1 MAIVEYTGKAGIK
14 TSRTQ
19 RESEIVKDFHSLITS
34 SDSIDPSI
42 FEDMRDYN
50 IRGNTENK
58 LYNVYFE
65 SMAKVIEGMGVSAEA
80 RRHASSSEIEAQGG
94 MSYIPFATSVR
105 ELMQKTDEYLE
116 TRSIQCPRPSNSWV
130 GFQFSPVDATRRT
143 AERYTGLLKVVRV
156 LSKKQAASFHQ
167 HAHWCA
173 KNAKNWKIE
182 AVALRKAIIEASDTN
197 IVIPS
202 YPYGGLVAC
211 GQDDK
216 SSIGVGRDIA
226 VQATSKQSTSS
237 IMPVGTSLLACDH
250 DYVVEK
256 VVASVLHWM
265 NVGESENESM
275 YSGGENG
282 HGRTQVPLHDA
293 TLEKSTGFKHMAHLF
308 QAINERSKQNCVEC
322 EGDDDNWTDYIPY
335 VVMNETDGGP
345 DHNIQFLSN
354 KLACVAFFLMTPIDR
369 LLMIRGCPGLSRRNV
384 VERAMSLLNI
394 GLSGLAL
401 NIERINLPRIFI
413 KMLEKCNSM
422 KKVRD
427 ELAIYESEHK
437 LAIELMECQLKNN
450 SNNTSN
456 STNKRKVPDNEES
469 ECSSC
474 DKFSEGYKFIK
485 FFEGWGYYVGSVVKS
500 ISKERRCVHFI
511 EDDEE
516 IEMTVD
522 QINEDVL
529 YYKNTKVGDVG
540 YRLCTSFELM
550 GGESK
555 VYTGKVI
562 EDLKNGKFK
571 CEYSDGESKSFNQSV
586 IVKTATHVF
595 KYTNDGIL
603 KSKLYRNNVELS
615 DDGYLLLPPQQTSEN
630 NDIYSDEEGSQYSSS
645 DEEDVDSM
653 GSEIY
658 KNFLSDIKNYN
669 SMAHDTAKW
678 KYGKE
683 FL

>member
-1 MAIVEYTGKAGIK
+1 MDNNTGISNDTHGHKRWNRRRDFRRHIANKDFRIGVFTCKRIGALPSITVVCKLPDPISKSSPEFHSIIAAVSKKLQSNLSKEETNDLVDLICKATKATKSLSMAIVEYTCKAGIK

-105 ELMQKTDEYLE
+105 ELMQKTDDYLE

-130 GFQFSPVDATRRT
+130 GFQFLPVDATRRT

-282 HGRTQVPLHDA
+282 HGRTQVALHDA

-345 DHNIQFLSN
+345 DHNIQFLSQ
-354 KLACVAFFLMTPIDR
+354 ACMCR
-369 LLMIRGCPGLSRRNV
+369 
-384 VERAMSLLNI
+384 
-394 GLSGLAL
+394 
-401 NIERINLPRIFI
+401 
-413 KMLEKCNSM
+413 
-422 KKVRD
+422 
-427 ELAIYESEHK
+427 
-437 LAIELMECQLKNN
+437 
-450 SNNTSN
+450 
-456 STNKRKVPDNEES
+456 
-469 ECSSC
+469 
-474 DKFSEGYKFIK
+474 
-485 FFEGWGYYVGSVVKS
+485 
-500 ISKERRCVHFI
+500 
-511 EDDEE
+511 
-516 IEMTVD
+516 
-522 QINEDVL
+522 
-529 YYKNTKVGDVG
+529 
-540 YRLCTSFELM
+540 
-550 GGESK
+550 
-555 VYTGKVI
+555 
-562 EDLKNGKFK
+562 
-571 CEYSDGESKSFNQSV
+571 
-586 IVKTATHVF
+586 
-595 KYTNDGIL
+595 
-603 KSKLYRNNVELS
+603 
-615 DDGYLLLPPQQTSEN
+615 
-630 NDIYSDEEGSQYSSS
+630 
-645 DEEDVDSM
+645 
-653 GSEIY
+653 
-658 KNFLSDIKNYN
+658 FLSYDSN
-669 SMAHDTAKW
+669 
-678 KYGKE
+678 
-683 FL
+683 

>member
-1 MAIVEYTGKAGIK
+1 MAIVEYTGKVGIK

-282 HGRTQVPLHDA
+282 HGRTQVALHDA

-437 LAIELMECQLKNN
+437 LAIKLMEA
-450 SNNTSN
+450 
-456 STNKRKVPDNEES
+456 
-469 ECSSC
+469 
-474 DKFSEGYKFIK
+474 
-485 FFEGWGYYVGSVVKS
+485 
-500 ISKERRCVHFI
+500 
-511 EDDEE
+511 